1 MNAQELFLDV
11 SSGRFLDGESTIPA
25 NKPTFYSDEQ
35 KKLNVSILKVKN
47 NKLSSVTPSPDSRFK
62 FRLGTQ
68 TLKLADQTPISTAP
82 PTLITAIGTVSTA
95 GGKQAVITASIE
107 TYTPVTAQ
115 FIITKDNVSVATP
128 LAIATITTFT
138 GVVASISATIG
149 SVTIPNETTQIQI
162 PKLGC
167 AVDFIKAVPGIYFSA
182 NLTTV
187 ATATFVA
194 TITGGV
200 VTTISII
207 DDGLGYPNGEYALT
221 FSGGSPSVT
230 ASAKA
235 IALNGEIQSVSIVD
249 GGSGYSSAPSV
260 TLFQPD
266 KALRE
271 IVPIG
276 VGYTS
281 IAKTGGTQTINFV
294 GGLRN
299 SVTLGTPISFSI
311 SSPDTTSTVT
321 ARTQAIATISEQPKD
336 NWTITITSRGYG
348 YVSTPSVTMGDYIV
362 SYAKQGGALR
372 GPKTFELRQGTFS
385 AGSVIQSAVPELPF
399 SQIQKNSKVISKSPS
414 FSGDLTRVTIGYP
427 LTDAGDE
434 AVYSGMGRP
443 PTYETTLV
451 LVPFTRNLPGLSGG
465 QERVGGSIETGETLG
480 RDRNALFVQYGARPP
495 KISTLNGSLAESQI
509 ASSLGWNPIIQDA
522 SVVGKKLFYT
532 FTQGGYTPTRHALYS
547 IEFNELKQ
555 YVVEQVG
562 FINGGSRTASIE
574 QQGGGIFE
582 PIIEEIDAGSG
593 YASGQPLIFTYIGG
607 LAEVSTFYRTRIA
620 NRIITLPPLLNT
632 IISTTASVVTSF
644 ADGFFNYSIQ
654 SGGFGYLETNK
665 SVQASGGTVTNG
677 IVAATLTN
685 SPKGYRAGVY
695 DCVVSAPSAGIPA
708 RVVLQVASSDDA
720 GSGFGVSVINP
731 GSGFTSA
738 PLITA
743 PELNSPSG
751 FVSEVKILN
760 QADNPFLIY
769 VNPFTLGADPI
780 DIVVQESPVT
790 GGTAEVRLVRGS
802 VPEAGGRRSRPGP
815 HVPQI
820 IKAGFGYVT
829 PPTLTAVT
837 PTRKANQLTSAII
850 TNNPIGYIA
859 DKTYVA
865 TVGTSPEAGGTA
877 VLEFVIASNGQKNA
891 YFQNTGYGYTS
902 IPVVTAPAPDA
913 PNGFLSSIAIATS
926 GLGYAPGTYQCNITQ
941 TPSTTGQTAEIN
953 FIVNEDGNS
962 ILEMSNAGEGY
973 VTAPIISVVTPSGNV
988 ISGIT
993 ITCQGNF
1000 YINST
1005 ANFQIDDL
1013 SGSDVVLDDPV
1024 IEAGKIMGINV
1035 IRGGYGFSDNP
1046 KITFAPPTRPI
1057 VGLVPANVIQG
1068 DLNITVASA
1077 NAILLTANQRDI
1089 LMEVYETDGTNEQVI
1104 SQATVSLAKRVLE

>member
-1 MNAQELFLDV
+1 VNAQELFLDV
-11 SSGRFLDGESTIPA
+11 SSGRFLDGESAIPTT
-25 NKPTFYSDEQ
+25 KPSFFSDEQ
-35 KKLNVSILKVKN
+35 KRVNISVLKVKN
-47 NKLSSVTPSPDSRFK
+47 NKVSSVTPSPDSRFK

-68 TLKLADQTPISTAP
+68 TLKLADQIPISTAP
-82 PTLITAIGTVSTA
+82 AALITAIGTVSTA
-95 GGKQAVITASIE
+95 GGRQAVITASIE

-115 FIITKDNVSVATP
+115 FIVTRDNTTAVTP

-230 ASAKA
+230 ASATA
-235 IALNGEIQSVSIVD
+235 VASNGEIQSVSIVD

-465 QERVGGSIETGETLG
+465 QERVGGSIQTGETLG
-480 RDRNALFVQYGARPP
+480 RDRNALFVQSGARPP

-532 FTQGGYTPTRHALYS
+532 FTQGGRAPTRHALYS
-547 IEFNELKQ
+547 IEFNDLKN

-562 FINGGSRTASIE
+562 FINGGGRNTTNE

-665 SVQASGGTVTNG
+665 NVLVSGGTVTNG
-677 IVAATLTN
+677 IVSATITN

-695 DCVVSAPSAGIPA
+695 DCTVSAPSSGTPA
-708 RVVLQVASSDDA
+708 SVQLQVNSSVDG
-720 GSGFGVSVINP
+720 GSGFSVSVINP

-751 FVSEVKILN
+751 FVSDVKISN

-769 VNPFTLGADPI
+769 RNSLTSNDPI
-780 DIVVQESPVT
+780 DIVVQQSPVT
-790 GGTAEVRLVRGS
+790 GGSAEVRLVRQR
-802 VPEAGGRRSRPGP
+802 EANGRLGD
-815 HVPQI
+815 HIPQI

-837 PTRKANQLTSAII
+837 PTTKVGQLISAII
-850 TNNPIGYIA
+850 TNNPVGYIA

-1077 NAILLTANQRDI
+1077 NAILSTSTQRDI
-1089 LMEVYETDGTNEQVI
+1089 LMEVYETDGTNEQVVA
-1104 SQATVSLAKRVLE
+1104 QATVSLAKRVLE

>member
-11 SSGRFLDGESTIPA
+11 STGRFLDGESTIPTI
-25 NKPTFYSDEQ
+25 KPSFFSDEQ
-35 KKLNVSILKVKN
+35 KRVNISVLKVKN

-68 TLKLADQTPISTAP
+68 TLKLADQIPISTAP
-82 PTLITAIGTVSTA
+82 ATLITAIGTVSTA

-115 FIITKDNVSVATP
+115 FILTRDNTSAVTP

-138 GVVASISATIG
+138 GIVASISATIG
-149 SVTIPNETTQIQI
+149 SVTIPNEATQIEI

-167 AVDFIKAVPGIYFSA
+167 AVDSIKAKQGIYFSA
-182 NLTTV
+182 SLTTV
-187 ATATFVA
+187 ATATFTA

-230 ASAKA
+230 ASATA
-235 IALNGEIQSVSIVD
+235 VALNGEIQSVSIVN

-260 TLFQPD
+260 TLFQPA

-276 VGYTS
+276 ASYVSGVN
-281 IAKTGGTQTINFV
+281 ANGNQTINFV
-294 GGLRN
+294 GGLRG
-299 SVTLGTPISFSI
+299 SVTLGTSIPFSI

-348 YVSTPSVTMGDYIV
+348 YVSAPSVTMGDYIV
-362 SYAKQGGALR
+362 SYARQGGSPLAGQRTFQLR
-372 GPKTFELRQGTFS
+372 EGVFS
-385 AGSVIQSAVPELPF
+385 PGGVIQETVIPPLPF
-399 SQIQKNSKVISKSPS
+399 SQIRTKSKIIITTTTSALGSLT
-414 FSGDLTRVTIGYP
+414 LTRLTVGYP
-427 LTDAGDE
+427 LTTAGDG
-434 AVYSGMGRP
+434 AVYDAMGRP
-443 PTYETTLV
+443 PTYEASSVPQTLQYRSSGQ
-451 LVPFTRNLPGLSGG
+451 LFTVNTFGK
-465 QERVGGSIETGETLG
+465 
-480 RDRNALFVQYGARPP
+480 DRNALFVENRGLPP
-495 KISTLNGSLAESQI
+495 KISTLNGSRAELQI
-509 ASSLGWNPIIQDA
+509 ASSLGWSPVLQDA
-522 SVVGKKLFYT
+522 SLAGKKLFYT

-562 FINGGSRTASIE
+562 FINGGGRTASIE

-593 YASGQPLIFTYIGG
+593 YVSGQPLIFTYIGG
-607 LAEVSTFYRTRIA
+607 LAEVSTFYRSRIA
-620 NRIITLPPLLNT
+620 NRSVALPPLLNT

-665 SVQASGGTVTNG
+665 NVLVSGGTITNG
-677 IVAATLTN
+677 IVSATITN

-695 DCVVSAPSAGIPA
+695 DCTVSAPSSGTTAS
-708 RVVLQVASSDDA
+708 VQLQVDSSVDG
-720 GSGFGVSVINP
+720 GSGFRVSVINP

-751 FVSEVKILN
+751 FVSDVKISN

-769 VNPFTLGADPI
+769 RNSLTSNDPI

-790 GGTAEVRLVRGS
+790 GGSAEVRLVRQL
-802 VPEAGGRRSRPGP
+802 EADGRLGD
-815 HVPQI
+815 HIPQI

-837 PTRKANQLTSAII
+837 PTAKVGQLISAII
-850 TNNPIGYIA
+850 TNNPVGYIA
-859 DKTYVA
+859 DRTYVA

-891 YFQNTGYGYTS
+891 YFSNTGYGYTS
-902 IPVVTAPAPDA
+902 VPVVTAPAPDA
-913 PNGFLSSIAIATS
+913 PNGFLANIAIATS
-926 GLGYAPGTYQCNITQ
+926 GIGYAPGTYQSNITQ

-953 FIVNEDGNS
+953 FIVNEDGS
-962 ILEMSNAGEGY
+962 STLEMLNAGQGY
-973 VTAPIISVVTPSGNV
+973 VTAPIISVVTPSGNI

-1005 ANFQIDDL
+1005 ATFMIDDL
-1013 SGSDVVLDDPV
+1013 SGSNIELDDPV
-1024 IEAGKIMGINV
+1024 IEAGKIIGINV
-1035 IRGGYGFSDNP
+1035 IKGGYGFSNNP
-1046 KITFAPPTRPI
+1046 KITFSPPTRPI
-1057 VGLVPANVIQG
+1057 VGLVPANLIQG
-1068 DLNITVASA
+1068 DINITVASA
-1077 NAILLTANQRDI
+1077 NAILSTATQRDI
-1089 LMEVYETDGTNEQVI
+1089 LMEVYETDGTNEQVVA
-1104 SQATVSLAKRVLE
+1104 QATVSLAKRVLE